1 MKALFKLSDIMDLE
15 DKNQT
20 KVTQISGAVFKGF
33 GESALEEAKRPK
45 EIENE

>member
-1 MKALFKLSDIMDLE
+1 MDLE

-33 GESALEEAKRPK
+33 GETNLEEVKRPVK
-45 EIENE
+45 IENK

>member
-1 MKALFKLSDIMDLE
+1 MDLE

-33 GESALEEAKRPK
+33 DENVLEEVYFCEHCHTP
-45 EIENE
+45 INID